1 MQVAK
6 KIILVIL
13 GFILGGTIGEI
24 ILLSI
29 GFDPQLSS
37 DWILGHKDRVPDRD
51 ILNISRKFLDDEYYG
66 AYLETHSD
74 QMIIALGDSFTDGYP
89 VTRCPGRRPPC
100 PSDDSYPGVL
110 ERLLSQDDQT
120 ISVVRAGMTDSGP
133 DQQLRLFKKYI
144 LPAFQPQIVV
154 WQFYSNDTVN
164 NVFYSTY
171 DISKANELTPLDGR
185 YNWSF
190 RRLSLYNLIPLPESI
205 KKQSRVIK
213 LTMSYFERERF
224 SQVPDNFGDDPR
236 EWGRKKIVLEIEEM
250 KRLSK
255 THNFELYLVLVAPQ
269 AYYMKAADPTWHWP
283 DQWDSRETEYQ
294 LLKGLFQHQPNYI
307 SGEFTAEEISNVTGI
322 PVTSISDVL
331 FASSERDK
339 ALQGIRH
346 FNEVGYE
353 MLARAIA
360 NRITSDKQK
369 NKSGINP

>member
-1 MQVAK
+1 MRLAK

-13 GFILGGTIGEI
+13 GFVLGGTIGEI
-24 ILLSI
+24 ILLAI

-51 ILNISRKFLDDEYYG
+51 ILNISRKFLDAEYYG

-74 QMIIALGDSFTDGYP
+74 QLIIALGDSFTDGYP

-100 PSDDSYPGVL
+100 PRDDSYPGVL
-110 ERLLSQDDQT
+110 ERLFSQDDQT

-144 LPAFQPQIVV
+144 LPTFQPQIVV

-164 NVFYSTY
+164 NVLYSTY
-171 DISKANELTPLDGR
+171 DISDTSELTLLDGK

-190 RRLSLYNLIPLPESI
+190 RRLRLYNLIPLPESI
-205 KKQSRVIK
+205 KKQSRLIK

-224 SQVPDNFGDDPR
+224 SQVPDNFKDDPR
-236 EWGRKKIVLEIEEM
+236 EWGRNKIVLEIEEM

-255 THNFELYLVLVAPQ
+255 IHNFELYLVLVAPQ
-269 AYYMKAADPTWHWP
+269 AYYMKAADPTWNWP

-294 LLKGLFQHQPNYI
+294 ILKDLFKHQPNYI
-307 SGEFTAEEISNVTGI
+307 SGEFTAEEIRNVTGV
-322 PVTSISDVL
+322 PVTSISDTL
-331 FASSERDK
+331 FATSKRDK

-353 MLARAIA
+353 VLARAIA
-360 NRITSDKQK
+360 NRITSDQQK
-369 NKSGINP
+369 HKSGINP